1 MIVPPGVVIH
11 NTGVRPRGRGLLTYL
26 FHYLCDDDG
35 VVGVM
40 GYDPILGTMSPVLR
54 LLCHCSAILMAWG
67 TSSSIVL
74 LLCSMVS
81 STVSRHGGLC
91 KGGTDIV
98 PIHGLDLVGMCGLA
112 VVALYLALW
121 YVLHHV
127 LPGVSD
133 PGGPRPA
140 KIQRVPAWPDK
151 TWTTTMDTTTTIAA
165 ARFVTGLAGHEVT
178 EAEFAGTSGALTGEP
193 AGRDIWTTT
202 WTTTKPNANLDD
214 NKLILEMACGGR
226 PAGFN
231 PHVNP
236 NR

>member
-1 MIVPPGVVIH
+1 
-11 NTGVRPRGRGLLTYL
+11 LLTYL
-26 FHYLCDDDG
+26 FHYLCDDDGDG

-67 TSSSIVL
+67 ISSSIVL

-91 KGGTDIV
+91 KGGTDVV
-98 PIHGLDLVGMCGLA
+98 PIHALDLVGMCGFA
-112 VVALYLALW
+112 VVAMYLALW

-140 KIQRVPAWPDK
+140 KIQRVPAWHDK
-151 TWTTTMDTTTTIAA
+151 TWTTTMDDTTTIAA
-165 ARFVTGLAGHEVT
+165 AAPNHWRFVTGLAGHEVT

-202 WTTTKPNANLDD
+202 WTKTKPNANLDD